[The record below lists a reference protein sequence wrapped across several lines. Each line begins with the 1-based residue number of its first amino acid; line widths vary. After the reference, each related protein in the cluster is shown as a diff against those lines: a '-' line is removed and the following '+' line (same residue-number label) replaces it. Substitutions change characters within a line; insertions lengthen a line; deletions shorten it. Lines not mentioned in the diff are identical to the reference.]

1 MDELKLRLS
10 PPPAGYFW
18 FLMPLNQQAEKG
30 ILIPVIRGDPNWRY
44 MLGPGGLRVAP
55 WDFTVVL
62 NGSYWAKGRALLKD
76 GLGKHSGPEGT
87 EVWVIPPKG

>member
-1 MDELKLRLS
+1 
-10 PPPAGYFW
+10 
-18 FLMPLNQQAEKG
+18 
-30 ILIPVIRGDPNWRY
+30 
-44 MLGPGGLRVAP
+44 MLGPGGLHVAP